1 MKQNKLFG
9 NIMLTLVL
17 GIVVIVCMVVRAFA
31 PMAVLPQLDI
41 PGMVLLSL
49 IALVLEHYLCCSE
62 KRWNIL
68 TLPAAALTFGL
79 LPLAAHM
86 VSPLHAL
93 KLGVVGGI
101 VFSLTA
107 WLYASI
113 QERLATGP
121 DSKLAP
127 VFSAFGLYL
136 ASQCLMGII
145 L

>member
-1 MKQNKLFG
+1 MKQKNLFG

-17 GIVVIVCMVVRAFA
+17 GIAVSVCTVVRAFT
-31 PMAVLPQLDI
+31 PMAVLPGLDI
-41 PGMVLLSL
+41 PNMVLLSL
-49 IALVLEHYLCCSE
+49 VALLLEHYLCCSE
-62 KRWNIL
+62 KRWSIL

-93 KLGVVGGI
+93 KLGVLGGI
-101 VFSLTA
+101 VFSVTA
-107 WLYASI
+107 WLFASI

-121 DSKLAP
+121 NAKLAP

-136 ASQCLMGII
+136 ASQCLMGMI

>member
-9 NIMLTLVL
+9 NIALTLVL
-17 GIVVIVCMVVRAFA
+17 GIAVITCTVIRAFVPLA
-31 PMAVLPQLDI
+31 ILPRLDI
-41 PGMVLLSL
+41 PNMVLLSL
-49 IALVLEHYLCCSE
+49 VALLLEHYLVCGE

-79 LPLAAHM
+79 LPLVAHM
-86 VSPLHAL
+86 VSPVHAL
-93 KLGVVGGI
+93 KLGVVGGL

-107 WLYASI
+107 WLFASM

-121 DSKLAP
+121 AAKIAP

-136 ASQCLMGII
+136 AAQCLMGII

>member
-1 MKQNKLFG
+1 MKKNPYIL
-9 NIMLTLVL
+9 NTLLALELALALIAAVL
-17 GIVVIVCMVVRAFA
+17 VRTFA
-31 PMAVLPQLDI
+31 PNVII
-41 PGMVLLSL
+41 PSLNIPNMVLLSL
-49 IALVLEHYLCCSE
+49 VALLLEHYLCCSE

-101 VFSLTA
+101 VFSVTA